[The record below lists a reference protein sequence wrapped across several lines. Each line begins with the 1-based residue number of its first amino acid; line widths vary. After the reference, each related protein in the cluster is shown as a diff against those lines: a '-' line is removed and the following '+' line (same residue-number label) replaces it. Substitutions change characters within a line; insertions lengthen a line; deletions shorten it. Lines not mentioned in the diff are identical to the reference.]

1 MGGGSRLVGDPRV
14 QLGEQQKTVGPIWPT
29 VRGLCSMAALPPVS
43 YLEVGANLPPTATP
57 KGATIRRVS
66 SVLFITSTSD
76 ND

>member
-1 MGGGSRLVGDPRV
+1 
-14 QLGEQQKTVGPIWPT
+14 
-29 VRGLCSMAALPPVS
+29 MAALPPVS

-76 ND
+76 NDWRVG